1 MANTK
6 ISQLTTWTGD
16 TTGFYLVVDNS
27 GLTQTYK
34 TTKESLGAFTPEIL
48 LKSSSV
54 DQTIAVGNNL
64 TFDLTDFNL
73 NMTSPSNSTV
83 TLKANRTYEC
93 RAAMRLTAGNV
104 AGAEITYRWWNN
116 TAGSYTGITGGAVTT
131 DAGGWTGT
139 DVNEALAYITVGSTD
154 ISLQLKVVA
163 SSSSAQVSANQ
174 SRITIKR
181 IA

>member
-6 ISQLTTWTGD
+6 ISELTTWTGT

-34 TTKESLGAFTPEIL
+34 VTKETLGIFEPEIL

-64 TFDLTDFNL
+64 TFDVTDFNL
-73 NMTSPSNSTV
+73 NMTSTNATI
-83 TLKANRTYEC
+83 TLKSGRTYEC
-93 RAAMRLTAGNV
+93 RAAMRLTAGNTI
-104 AGAEITYRWWNN
+104 GAEITYKWWNN
-116 TAGSYTGITGGAVTT
+116 NTSAFIGITGGAITT
-131 DAGGWTGT
+131 DAGNWTGT
-139 DVNEALAYITVGSTD
+139 DVNEALAYITVGASD
-154 ISLQLKVVA
+154 VSLQLKVVA
-163 SSSSAQVSANQ
+163 TSSSPQVSSNQ